1 MKNGIILT
9 KQDYRWHMVNDY
21 IQAITALGTAEND
34 EEFAKILND
43 MQTCVNKRLELK
55 SDGEVIDFFM
65 LILQKPAD

>member
-21 IQAITALGTAEND
+21 LQAITALGAD
-34 EEFAKILND
+34 KGDKEFAKILND

-65 LILQKPAD
+65 LVLQKPND